1 MVEKLVQ
8 IGILFDFY
16 GKLLSKRQYSIVEL
30 FYLQDLSLSEIGEE
44 LNITRQGVYDTLK
57 RAEENL
63 YRYED
68 TLGLAA
74 KFNENHKIIKDIL
87 KASRDIK
94 KSIIE
99 NRYDEVIEKA
109 ELIENI
115 SLEILKDSWE
125 EVID

>member
-16 GKLLSKRQYSIVEL
+16 GRLLSKRQYNIIEL
-30 FYLQDLSLSEIGEE
+30 FYLQDLSLGEIGEE

-68 TLGLAA
+68 TLGLVA
-74 KFNENHKIIKDIL
+74 KFNENHKIIKNIL
-87 KASRDIK
+87 KCSKDIK
-94 KSIIE
+94 KLSIE
-99 NRYDEVIEKA
+99 NGYDEVIEKA

>member
-74 KFNENHKIIKDIL
+74 KFNENHKIIKNIL